1 MGWLKD
7 MATKAAIKWLDVQPA
22 IEKQVTI
29 RESLSHSAQ
38 AMCNRILYRG
48 DPSELEQFFKS
59 CANNKV
65 TQSRFWASVP
75 SEDSNVRK
83 FHSGLPAIAIDKLT
97 DIVVADLDQIEVDES
112 FRKTWEDIGK
122 DNRFTKI
129 LEESI
134 TETLIVGDGAFK
146 ITMDTTLTPYP
157 IIEFFGGERVDYVV
171 KRGRLCEVLFYT
183 PYKKGTKKYTL
194 VEVFGKGYI
203 TNKLYQDNKE
213 VPLHTLDE
221 TKDLVDVTYTGE
233 FIMAIPMMF
242 FKSPKF
248 DSRGKGLFDSKIDN
262 SDALDEVISQ
272 WIDAIRRGR
281 VKEYIPEEFIP
292 KDPMTGEMRKPNS
305 FDNQFIAYTG
315 GMAEDNKNQIVLQ
328 QPDIKHTAYIE
339 SYANAV
345 DMLLQGIISPST
357 LGIDLK
363 KTDNAEAQREKEKT
377 TLYMRGKII
386 DVLNEVIPLLIDV
399 VLKVYE
405 ISKNKAPIDHQ
416 VAIGFGE
423 YASPDFDTVVD
434 TVGKARSFG
443 IMSIEKAVA
452 ELYGDTMSDEEK
464 LQEIKLIKEQNGM
477 LEAEEPKVHDDAD
490 DYESDL
496 DEQEN
501 D

>member
-1 MGWLKD
+1 MGWFKE
-7 MATKAAIKWLDVQPA
+7 MATKVAVKWLDVQPA

-29 RESLSHSAQ
+29 RESLSHSGQ
-38 AMCNRILYRG
+38 TMCNRILYRG
-48 DPSELEQFFKS
+48 DPSELEQFFKG
-59 CANNKV
+59 CATNKV

-75 SEDSNVRK
+75 SDDLNVRK

-97 DIVVADLDQIEVDES
+97 DIVVADLDQIEVDKDLSE
-112 FRKTWEDIGK
+112 TWEEISK
-122 DNRFTKI
+122 DNKFIKLI
-129 LEESI
+129 EESI
-134 TETLIVGDGAFK
+134 KETLIVGDGAFK
-146 ITMDTTLTPYP
+146 ITMDTTITPYP
-157 IIEFFGGERVDYVV
+157 IIEFYGGERVDYVI
-171 KRGRLCEVLFYT
+171 KRGRLFEVLFYT
-183 PYKKGTKKYTL
+183 PYTKGNKKYTL
-194 VEVFGKGYI
+194 VEIFGKGYI
-203 TNKLYQDNKE
+203 TNKLYQDGKE
-213 VPLHTLDE
+213 VPLQTLEE
-221 TKDLVDVTYTGE
+221 TKDLVDVTYNSQ

-248 DSRGKGLFDSKIDN
+248 DSRGKGLFDTKIDS

-281 VKEYIPEEFIP
+281 VKEYFPEEMLP
-292 KDPMTGEMRKPNS
+292 KNPMTGEVMKPNS
-305 FDNQFIAYTG
+305 FDNQFIAYKG

-345 DMLLQGIISPST
+345 DMLLQGVISPST

-386 DVLNEVIPLLIDV
+386 DVLNEIIPHVIDV

-405 ISKNKAPIDHQ
+405 LSQNKIPLEHQ
-416 VAIGFGE
+416 VTIGFGE

-464 LQEIKLIKEQNGM
+464 IQEIKLIKEQNGM
-477 LEAEEPKVHDDAD
+477 LEAEEPKVHDDPD
-490 DYESDL
+490 EYGDDL
-496 DEQEN
+496 DVE
-501 D
+501 